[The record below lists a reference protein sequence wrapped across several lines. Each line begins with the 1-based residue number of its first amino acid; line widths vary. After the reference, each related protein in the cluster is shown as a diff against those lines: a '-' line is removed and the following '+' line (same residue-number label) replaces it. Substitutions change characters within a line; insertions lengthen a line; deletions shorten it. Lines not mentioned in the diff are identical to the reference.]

1 MREPRHTP
9 KEIVPTEDGQ
19 RLRIVWEDEG
29 VSELVP
35 RALRIAC
42 PCAGCVDEM
51 TGARILDERGIPEHV
66 MPLEIQYV
74 GRYALTFVW
83 NDGHSTGIYP
93 FDYLRQLGEA
103 DSD

>member
-1 MREPRHTP
+1 M
-9 KEIVPTEDGQ
+9 
-19 RLRIVWEDEG
+19 RLRIEWQDGG

-35 RALRIAC
+35 RDLRIAC

-51 TGARILDERGIPEHV
+51 TGKRILRPEHV
-66 MPLEIQYV
+66 AEDVMPLAIHYV

-93 FDYLRQLGEA
+93 FEYLRQLAET
-103 DSD
+103 DD